1 MIFLDAAH
9 SVMDGTFSVTDA
21 FMIGGTIGG
30 GVKLWYGQVQIQKK
44 SEAKIEALSVR
55 ITNMEESI
63 KEQIDAQKE
72 YFKDAKN
79 SRSEIRKDYKKADSD
94 NHQIMNNRVNKL
106 QDEAKEDRKDNKQEF
121 EKINISLNSVSTDT
135 KAILMMLQNNK

>member
-44 SEAKIEALSVR
+44 SEAKIEALAVK
-55 ITNMEESI
+55 IESI
-63 KEQIDAQKE
+63 EEAMKEQIEAQKE
-72 YFKDAKN
+72 YFRDAKE
-79 SRSEIRKDYKKADSD
+79 SRKEIRRDYKKADVD
-94 NHQIMNNRVNKL
+94 HHKIMNDRVDKL
-106 QDEAKEDRKDNKQEF
+106 QKEAKEDRKDNKVEF
-121 EKINISLNSVSTDT
+121 AAINEKLGSVSTDT
-135 KAILMMLQNNK
+135 KAILMMLTNK